1 MGRGMDQG
9 MGQGGFGMNGGG
21 YGDFGGQGDRGF
33 DQGFSPRGPGPHGRG
48 GGFGQD
54 VRELSC
60 CFGLNHSFNNFS
72 VKGLQIRVYI

>member
-33 DQGFSPRGPGPHGRG
+33 DQGFSPRGPGPQGRG

-54 VRELSC
+54 VRELTLKAPIPTKVV
-60 CFGLNHSFNNFS
+60 CFSPLL
-72 VKGLQIRVYI
+72 KC